1 MFQPCLWNQYNT
13 VLEDGMETNNMLE
26 SYNRTWNLL
35 SGYSPNVWHIQ
46 DHFVKQDADARR
58 AFLSNSV
65 GQDMADNTGRKQRAK
80 YAKQRVKLVVEAFA
94 TMPKTDYKFVKNK
107 FVNIII
113 ILLKRNFRN
122 FRKKFSEFI

>member
-1 MFQPCLWNQYNT
+1 MF
-13 VLEDGMETNNMLE
+13 
-26 SYNRTWNLL
+26 S
-35 SGYSPNVWHIQ
+35 IQ
-46 DHFVKQDADARR
+46 DQFVKQDADARR

-113 ILLKRNFRN
+113 ILIKRNFRN
-122 FRKKFSEFI
+122 F